1 MVQGYSKYLPIGS
14 VVLLKE
20 GKKRL
25 MITSCYI
32 VTDDNK
38 QYDYNGCLYP
48 EGLISRDEVYFFN
61 HDQIERI
68 YAIGFSDEE
77 EKEYKEAIL
86 KEISQN
92 QNNV

>member
-38 QYDYNGCLYP
+38 EYDYNGCLYP
-48 EGLISRDEVYFFN
+48 EGLISRDEIYFFN
-61 HDQIERI
+61 HDAIERI

-77 EKEYKEAIL
+77 EKKYKESL
-86 KEISQN
+86 SQELSQN
-92 QNNV
+92 